1 MYTVDLYL
9 RVRLACHVD
18 GLSQREAASRFGIA
32 RETVRKMLRHS
43 EPPGYRRR
51 QPPKRPKLAPFTD
64 IIDRIL
70 EEDRPVHRKQH
81 HTAKRIFE
89 RLRDEHGFTGKET
102 IVKDYVRERRLRRRE
117 MFVPLSHPPGHAQ
130 ADFGEADAIIAGVK
144 YRAHFFVMT
153 LPHSD
158 ACFVAAYPA
167 ATTEAWLDG
176 HNRAFVF
183 FGGVPQ
189 SILYD
194 NDKCLVSRILSDGTR
209 QRTRAFSGLQSHYL
223 FEDRYGRPG
232 KGNDKGNVEGVVGYA
247 RRNFMTPL
255 PRFASWDAFNGH
267 LEEQCRN
274 RQGNVLRGH
283 RESIGERFVR
293 DREALKRPL
302 PAPFDAC
309 DKQGTRVN
317 SLSLVRYRTN
327 DYSVPVAYGHQ
338 EVWIRGYVHEVV
350 IGCGAGI
357 IARHPRS
364 YDRED
369 MVFDPIHYLP
379 LLEHKIGALDQAA
392 PLAGWELPDAFPTL
406 RRLLEARMGKAGKR
420 EYVQVLRLV
429 ETFDLEVLHGA
440 VKDALRLGAIGYD
453 AVQTPCAV
461 PYRATPAQTR
471 PGYLSLPASGQRGDH
486 GRRQLYELVGWRRVM
501 TDTPQVLLAHHLKT
515 LKLPTFLREYD
526 KLARQCATEG
536 ADHVRYLVRLTELEL
551 IDRERR
557 MVERRIR
564 QARFPAV
571 KSLDSFDFKAIAS
584 LNKMLVLELARC
596 EYVERRENII
606 ALGNSGTGKTHIALG
621 LGLAACQKGL
631 SVGFLTAAA
640 LVHELMEARDEKRLL
655 RLQKQLAKYHLLIID
670 ELGFVPLSKTGA
682 ELLFEV
688 FSQRYERGSIL
699 VTSNLPFD
707 EWTEIFGSERLTG
720 ALLDRLTHHV
730 HILEM
735 NGESYRLNQSQKRRK
750 SPKIPA

>member
-32 RETVRKMLRHS
+32 RATVRKMLRHS
-43 EPPGYRRR
+43 APPGYRRR

-70 EEDRPVHRKQH
+70 EDDRTVHRKQH

-117 MFVPLSHPPGHAQ
+117 MFVPLSHPPGPAQ

-167 ATTEAWLDG
+167 AAAEAWLDG
-176 HNRAFVF
+176 HNRAVVL

-255 PRFASWDAFNGH
+255 PRFARWDAFNGR

-309 DKQGTRVN
+309 GKQGTRVD

-338 EVWIRGYVHEVV
+338 EVWIRGYVHAVV

-392 PLAGWELPDAFPTL
+392 PLERVRHRQNQKGDSQGSQKVIQAMSW
-406 RRLLEARMGKAGKR
+406 
-420 EYVQVLRLV
+420 
-429 ETFDLEVLHGA
+429 
-440 VKDALRLGAIGYD
+440 VKGG
-453 AVQTPCAV
+453 QPWM
-461 PYRATPAQTR
+461 TR
-471 PGYLSLPASGQRGDH
+471 PYSEDLRERVVRVVESGTSRNAAAKQFDVSISFVVKLMQRWKQRGTIKADKYGGWKKSKLAPH
-486 GRRQLYELVGWRRVM
+486 GDRIRALVMENCDITIDELC
-501 TDTPQVLLAHHLKT
+501 VLLAAEGIEAKRST
-515 LKLPTFLREYD
+515 LGDFLLAQGLSRKKRQPTPPSRS
-526 KLARQCATEG
+526 A
-536 ADHVRYLVRLTELEL
+536 LTS
-551 IDRERR
+551 R
-557 MVERRIR
+557 
-564 QARFPAV
+564 
-571 KSLDSFDFKAIAS
+571 
-584 LNKMLVLELARC
+584 
-596 EYVERRENII
+596 RREP
-606 ALGNSGTGKTHIALG
+606 LGA
-621 LGLAACQKGL
+621 
-631 SVGFLTAAA
+631 
-640 LVHELMEARDEKRLL
+640 
-655 RLQKQLAKYHLLIID
+655 
-670 ELGFVPLSKTGA
+670 
-682 ELLFEV
+682 
-688 FSQRYERGSIL
+688 
-699 VTSNLPFD
+699 TSNL
-707 EWTEIFGSERLTG
+707 G
-720 ALLDRLTHHV
+720 
-730 HILEM
+730 
-735 NGESYRLNQSQKRRK
+735 
-750 SPKIPA
+750 

>member
-70 EEDRPVHRKQH
+70 EEDRTVHRKQH

-144 YRAHFFVMT
+144 DRAHFFVMT

-167 ATTEAWLDG
+167 AATEAWLDG

-267 LEEQCRN
+267 LEEQCHN

-420 EYVQVLRLV
+420 EYVQVLRLL

-440 VKDALRLGAIGYD
+440 VKERPAPGCDRLRRR
-453 AVQTPCAV
+453 QTPCAV

-486 GRRQLYELVGWRRVM
+486 GHRQLYELVGWRRVM

-606 ALGNSGTGKTHIALG
+606 ALGNSRNRQDPYRPRSRSGG
-621 LGLAACQKGL
+621 LPK
-631 SVGFLTAAA
+631 
-640 LVHELMEARDEKRLL
+640 
-655 RLQKQLAKYHLLIID
+655 
-670 ELGFVPLSKTGA
+670 
-682 ELLFEV
+682 
-688 FSQRYERGSIL
+688 
-699 VTSNLPFD
+699 
-707 EWTEIFGSERLTG
+707 G
-720 ALLDRLTHHV
+720 ALRRLPH
-730 HILEM
+730 
-735 NGESYRLNQSQKRRK
+735 GRCPGS
-750 SPKIPA
+750 